1 MKSLKKIFA
10 IVVLIVAIELM
21 CGGITAI
28 AGVPVGVY
36 AIYLMKEAGMDI

>member
-1 MKSLKKIFA
+1 MKVLKKIFA
-10 IVVLIVAIELM
+10 IAVLILAIVLM
-21 CGGITAI
+21 CGGVTAI

>member
-1 MKSLKKIFA
+1 MRTLKKIFA
-10 IVVLIVAIELM
+10 IAVLIVAIALI
-21 CGGITAI
+21 CGGVTAI